1 MTAMNK
7 IKSMKQLREQ
17 KIRLEA
23 RRCQLEKDMRLHWN
37 ELKEGLH
44 PGRIKKE
51 QEGHNNSIIKNT
63 VQYGLMLLA
72 QKITGKAEEKIKKM
86 FRK

>member
-1 MTAMNK
+1 MKTMDR
-7 IKSMKQLREQ
+7 IKSMKQLGEQ

-23 RRCQLEKDMRLHWN
+23 RRCRLEKDMRLHWN

-44 PGRIKKE
+44 PGSIEKE
-51 QEGHNNSIIKNT
+51 QGGHNNRIVKNT
-63 VQYGLMLLA
+63 VQYGLMLLT